1 MNNVAEAYK
10 NQVKAKKAPE
20 ETEEAQ
26 GNNWILLI
34 EPLGDWHD
42 CIIELKNLRNSLEFT
57 KYERQAFSR
66 ISQY

>member
-26 GNNWILLI
+26 GNN
-34 EPLGDWHD
+34 
-42 CIIELKNLRNSLEFT
+42 
-57 KYERQAFSR
+57 
-66 ISQY
+66 